1 MSRKSAARSNARGSA
16 KAAGG
21 AHLTRQARMSTLDRV
36 IRTLYSAGHQVAG
49 IDGLKERHVAL
60 YFERRKAD
68 GIGTRTMQNEVAHI
82 RAAMRAAGR
91 SQAAASPSISNRAL
105 GLDGSSRDGT
115 KTAATPEQYQGALD
129 LARTIDVGIHAV
141 LGLER
146 TLGLRAAEA
155 IRSGPSLATWER
167 QLEAGERVLVIYGTK
182 GGRDRLSSPAD
193 REAALEAVRTA
204 RSVAADR
211 GGRLID
217 KPTLKQ
223 AMTYYRNVM
232 NRRITEATGMCGHA
246 LRYAYAVD
254 RVAAY
259 GAEGLSTPESLAK
272 TSIDLGH
279 GDGRGTYV
287 SQVYAKDHEWP

>member
-1 MSRKSAARSNARGSA
+1 M
-16 KAAGG
+16 
-21 AHLTRQARMSTLDRV
+21 DRA
-36 IRTLYSAGHQVAG
+36 IRTLYDAGHQVTG
-49 IDGLKERHVAL
+49 IEGLKERHVAL
-60 YFERRKAD
+60 YFERRKVD
-68 GIGTRTMQNEVAHI
+68 GIGIRTMQNEAAHI

-115 KTAATPEQYQGALD
+115 KTAATPEQYRDALE
-129 LARTIDVGIHAV
+129 LARTIDIGIHAV

-167 QLEAGERVLVIYGTK
+167 QLEAGERALVIYGTK

-204 RSVAADR
+204 RAVAAAR

-232 NRRITEATGMCGHA
+232 NRRITETTGMCGHA

-259 GAEGLSTPESLAK
+259 ESDGLTLQESRAK

-279 GDGRGTYV
+279 GDGRGAYV
-287 SQVYAKDHEWP
+287 AQVYVQNSLPDLMDGRKDVNPGSGFD